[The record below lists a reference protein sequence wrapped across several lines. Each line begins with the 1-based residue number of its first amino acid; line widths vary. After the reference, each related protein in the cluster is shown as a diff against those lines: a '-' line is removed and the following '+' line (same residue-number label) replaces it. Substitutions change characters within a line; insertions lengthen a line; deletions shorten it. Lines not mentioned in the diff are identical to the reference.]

1 MHAAAVITVDP
12 TRTPSRHPW
21 ILTLDINGRPHR
33 WVSWQ
38 AACTYHARDMV
49 AWSAGEQAFRI
60 FGGTSRSTGE
70 RSSISTHSIIAIK
83 GRALR
88 PASFRQVPPLSNRE
102 LFRRDR
108 HTCAYCG
115 TRLAGGQLTRD
126 HIEPVSRGGKDVWMN
141 VVTAC
146 RHCNQKKDNRRPE
159 QAGMALL
166 YAPYVPN
173 KAEFLIL
180 SNRNILADQMDF
192 LLQHLPEQ
200 SRARGLDG

>member
-1 MHAAAVITVDP
+1 MHAVDVSHVLMGAG
-12 TRTPSRHPW
+12 RSRRPW

-38 AACTYHARDMV
+38 AACTYHARGMV
-49 AWSAGEQAFRI
+49 AWSIGDEAFRI
-60 FGGTSRSTGE
+60 LGGTSRLTGE
-70 RSSISTHSIIAIK
+70 RSSMSSQSIIAIK

-115 TRLAGGQLTRD
+115 TTLPGAQLTRD
-126 HIEPVSRGGKDVWMN
+126 HVEPVSRGGRDVWMN

-146 RHCNQKKDNRRPE
+146 RHCNQKKDNKRPE
-159 QAGMALL
+159 QVGMALL
-166 YAPYVPN
+166 YTPYVPN

-192 LLQHLPEQ
+192 LLQHLPSK
-200 SRARGLDG
+200 SRVRELDA

>member
-1 MHAAAVITVDP
+1 MQALDVSHVLSG
-12 TRTPSRHPW
+12 TRLPRRPW
-21 ILTLDINGRPHR
+21 ILTLDVNGRPHR

-38 AACTYHARDMV
+38 AACTYHARGMV
-49 AWSAGEQAFRI
+49 AWYIGDEAFRLL
-60 FGGTSRSTGE
+60 GGMSRITGE
-70 RSSISTHSIIAIK
+70 RSSMSSQSIIAIK

-88 PASFRQVPPLSNRE
+88 PASYRQVPPLSNRE

-108 HTCAYCG
+108 NTCAYCG
-115 TRLAGGQLTRD
+115 TTLPGAQLTRD
-126 HIEPVSRGGKDVWMN
+126 HVEPVSRGGRDVWMN

-146 RHCNQKKDNRRPE
+146 RHCNQKKDNKRPE

-166 YAPYVPN
+166 YTPYVPN

-192 LLQHLPEQ
+192 LLQHLPSQ
-200 SRARGLDG
+200 SRVRDLDG

>member
-1 MHAAAVITVDP
+1 MQAVDLPDGIYPPGHA
-12 TRTPSRHPW
+12 RRPW

-33 WVSWQ
+33 WVTWQ
-38 AACTYHARDMV
+38 AACTYHVRDMV
-49 AWSAGEQAFRI
+49 AWSIGEQAFHI
-60 FGGTSRSTGE
+60 FGGTSRLTGQ
-70 RSSISTHSIIAIK
+70 RSCLSSQSIIAIK

-88 PASFRQVPPLSNRE
+88 PASFRHVPPLSNRE

-108 HTCAYCG
+108 QTCAYCG
-115 TRLAGGQLTRD
+115 ATLPSAQLTRD
-126 HIEPVSRGGKDVWMN
+126 HVEPVSRGGRDVWMN

-146 RHCNQKKDNRRPE
+146 RHCNQKKDNLRPE
-159 QAGMALL
+159 QAGMTLL

-192 LLQHLPEQ
+192 LVQHLPSQ
-200 SRARGLDG
+200 SRMRQLDD

>member
-1 MHAAAVITVDP
+1 MHAVDVSHVP
-12 TRTPSRHPW
+12 TGAGLSRRPW

-49 AWSAGEQAFRI
+49 AWSAGAEAFRI
-60 FGGTSRSTGE
+60 LGGTSRLTGE
-70 RSSISTHSIIAIK
+70 RSSMSSQSIIAIK

-115 TRLAGGQLTRD
+115 VTLPGAQLTRD
-126 HIEPVSRGGKDVWMN
+126 HVEPVSRGGRDIWMN

-146 RHCNQKKDNRRPE
+146 RHCNQKKDNKRPE

-166 YAPYVPN
+166 YTPYVPN

-192 LLQHLPEQ
+192 LLQHLPSK
-200 SRARGLDG
+200 SRVLALDA